1 MIRRTACSGRW
12 SPPERILLH
21 APANDTPAPRRGC
34 RWLHAP
40 AAARTRHEPT
50 RARAVQVPFLQD
62 VLAILYRMDD
72 DAEFVAPDGDAPQ
85 PVEQAQVA

>member
-1 MIRRTACSGRW
+1 MTFALHQLDGFARAPEAAHALPPTR
-12 SPPERILLH
+12 SPPER
-21 APANDTPAPRRGC
+21 AEPSRRG
-34 RWLHAP
+34 LP
-40 AAARTRHEPT
+40 A
-50 RARAVQVPFLQD
+50 QVPFLQD